1 MSKEIG
7 GVLGKGLRCYLLGAD
22 VLEVVSLF
30 SYLGH
35 NSTTAFVQRCQS
47 EIMSALRV
55 LFLRNGYVC
64 MYLCIYIWLVTRDPR
79 DMNSSTCSVMIHCA
93 TLSESFLFSGPLF
106 FHLHYNYVGKVISK
120 TLSSNCV
127 LLIIRDQW
135 QHLFYCI

>member
-35 NSTTAFVQRCQS
+35 NPTTAFVQRCQS

-55 LFLRNGYVC
+55 LFLRNGYVR

-79 DMNSSTCSVMIHCA
+79 DMTSTTCSVMIHCA
-93 TLSESFLFSGPLF
+93 TLSESFLFSVLPSALQLCWKGNLEDPFQQLCS
-106 FHLHYNYVGKVISK
+106 LNY
-120 TLSSNCV
+120 
-127 LLIIRDQW
+127 
-135 QHLFYCI
+135 